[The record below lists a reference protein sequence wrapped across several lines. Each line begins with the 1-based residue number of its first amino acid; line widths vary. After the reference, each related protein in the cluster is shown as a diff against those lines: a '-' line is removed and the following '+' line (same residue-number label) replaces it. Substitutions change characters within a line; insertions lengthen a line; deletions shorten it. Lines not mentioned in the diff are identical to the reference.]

1 MIVTIS
7 VGFLLIIL
15 MLNQVHAFRI
25 MTVGDFDC
33 SDRSLETMNS
43 ILSYLN
49 QNKTDQFIFLGT

>member
-1 MIVTIS
+1 MIVTIN